1 MDKPAEFPASFTA
14 DIVGGA
20 AYSTDITGCTDY
32 VLRDS
37 FILDCGATTHVCN
50 DCHQFRTYIKATNQ
64 HLYAGDRTV
73 TILGF
78 GTVNI
83 TVQLSQ
89 DQTKVVTL
97 SDVAHVPSFQTNTVL
112 YCCFEDAGGYWDTQH
127 CPRMLMFCSH
137 PYATTE
143 MRYR

>member
-1 MDKPAEFPASFTA
+1 MDKPAEIPALFTA

-20 AYSTDITGCTDY
+20 AYSTDITGCMDY

-50 DCHQFRTYIKATNQ
+50 NCHQFQTYIEATNQ
-64 HLYAGDRTV
+64 HLYTGDQTI

-83 TVQLSQ
+83 TVQL
-89 DQTKVVTL
+89 
-97 SDVAHVPSFQTNTVL
+97 P
-112 YCCFEDAGGYWDTQH
+112 
-127 CPRMLMFCSH
+127 
-137 PYATTE
+137 
-143 MRYR
+143 